1 MQTSYAGKE
10 TMASFLIDGNIFQ
23 SGSVEPGLYIVSTPI
38 GNLSDISIRALKTL
52 AGADVIACEDTRTTG
67 KLLKHF
73 GIKTPMKPYHEHNGT
88 IAGPKLL
95 QLLSEGKSVALVSDA
110 GTPLISDPGY
120 KLVASARSNN
130 TRIIPIPGASAPMS
144 ALVASGL
151 KTDSFMFAG
160 FLPSKETA
168 RRNKMRELVDVN
180 YTLIFFESPNRLAA
194 SLQDMIAIFGKT
206 RHAAIGR
213 ELTKLHEEI
222 TSGNLTELADDY
234 SDRKIRGEVVVIVE
248 AANVEG
254 QLNTDELLI
263 ELMATMSVS
272 RAAAEAADLSGKTK
286 RDMYQR
292 ALALRG
298 E

>member
-1 MQTSYAGKE
+1 VANFS
-10 TMASFLIDGNIFQ
+10 IDGNIFQ
-23 SGSVEPGLYIVSTPI
+23 SGSLEPGLYIVSTPI

-52 AGADVIACEDTRTTG
+52 AGVDVIACEDTRTTG

-73 GIKTPMKPYHEHNGT
+73 GIKTPMKPYHEHNGA

-95 QLLSEGKSVALVSDA
+95 KILNEKKSIALVSDA

-120 KLVASARSNN
+120 KLVTSARSNN
-130 TRIIPIPGASAPMS
+130 VRIIPVPGASAPMS

-151 KTDSFMFAG
+151 ETDSFMFAG

-168 RRNKMRELVDVN
+168 RRNRMRDLVDIDC
-180 YTLIFFESPNRLAA
+180 TLIFFESPNRLAA
-194 SLQDMIAIFGKT
+194 SLADMIAVFGET
-206 RHAAIGR
+206 RSAAIGR

-222 TSGNLTELADDY
+222 TSGSLAELADVY
-234 SDRKIRGEVVVIVE
+234 RNRKIRGEVVVMVE
-248 AANVEG
+248 AAKIKKQV
-254 QLNTDELLI
+254 NTDELLL

-272 RAAAEAADLSGKTK
+272 RAAAEAANLSGKTK

-298 E
+298 EKSE